1 MVHRVHQGTQGQAVG
16 MDVGTAEAVVL
27 GERVLVAD
35 TEVLVAHPV
44 VVEQVAVE
52 VVTVLE
58 KMGDWVDV
66 VKSESIAGEES
77 WVDTH

>member
-1 MVHRVHQGTQGQAVG
+1 ME
-16 MDVGTAEAVVL
+16 AELQVQ
-27 GERVLVAD
+27 D
-35 TEVLVAHPV
+35 IQIPK
-44 VVEQVAVE
+44 EQVAVE